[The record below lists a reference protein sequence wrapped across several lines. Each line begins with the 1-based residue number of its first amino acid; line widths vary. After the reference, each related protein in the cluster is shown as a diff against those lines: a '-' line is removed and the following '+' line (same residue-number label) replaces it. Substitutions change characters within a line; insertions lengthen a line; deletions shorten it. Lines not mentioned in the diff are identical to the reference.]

1 MTWALSLL
9 KFLNPK
15 QHAIRTEK
23 KKNTQDFAYIF
34 QQWQMNETFKLF
46 LSQNTLDIL
55 GFCTLQADFFSF
67 LFNLTG
73 FSL

>member
-15 QHAIRTEK
+15 QYAIRTE
-23 KKNTQDFAYIF
+23 KNTQDFAYVF

-55 GFCTLQADFFSF
+55 GFCTLQLISSAFFSI
-67 LFNLTG
+67 L
-73 FSL
+73 

>member
-15 QHAIRTEK
+15 QHAIRTE

>member
-15 QHAIRTEK
+15 QYAIRTE
-23 KKNTQDFAYIF
+23 KNTQDFAYVF

-46 LSQNTLDIL
+46 LSQNPLDIL
-55 GFCTLQADFFSF
+55 GFCTLQADFFRF
-67 LFNLTG
+67 LFNLIR

>member
-23 KKNTQDFAYIF
+23 NAQDFAYIF
-34 QQWQMNETFKLF
+34 QQWQMSETFKLF

-55 GFCTLQADFFSF
+55 GFCILQTDFLSF
-67 LFNLTG
+67 LFNLMG
-73 FSL
+73 FSF

>member
-23 KKNTQDFAYIF
+23 KKNTPDFAYIF